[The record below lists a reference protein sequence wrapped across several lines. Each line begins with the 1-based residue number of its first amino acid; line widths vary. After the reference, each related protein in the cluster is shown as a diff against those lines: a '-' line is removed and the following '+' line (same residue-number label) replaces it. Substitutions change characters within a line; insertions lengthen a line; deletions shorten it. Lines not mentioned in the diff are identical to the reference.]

1 MPTCTIAGQTLHYA
15 QYGQGFPVLLGHSYL
30 WDAAI
35 WEPQIQALSQHYRV
49 IVPELWGH
57 GQSAALPAGTQTVG
71 DLARQM
77 LLLLDALE
85 LPQCAVVGLSVGG
98 MWGAELAL
106 LAPQRVRSLV
116 LMDTFLGAEPQATQ
130 TRYFA
135 LLDAIEAAGQV
146 TPALIEAIVPIF
158 FRPGID
164 LNSALP
170 AAFAQRL
177 AALSAEQLRTSIVP
191 LGRLIFGRADRLE
204 AMAALDPASTFL
216 LGGAD
221 DIPRP
226 PEELWLMA
234 EVIGC
239 DYELIPD
246 AGHIASLEN
255 PAFVT
260 AQLLGWLKRTVASD
274 STRMQRRALEDNSQA
289 QASLS

>member
-1 MPTCTIAGQTLHYA
+1 MPTCTIAGQPLHYA
-15 QYGQGFPVLLGHSYL
+15 QHGQGFPVLLGHSYL

-35 WEPQIQALSQHYRV
+35 WEPQVHAISQHYRV

-57 GQSAALPAGTQTVG
+57 GQSAALPDGTQTVG
-71 DLARQM
+71 DLAEQM
-77 LLLLDALE
+77 LMLLDALE

-106 LAPQRVRSLV
+106 LAPERVRSLV

-130 TRYFA
+130 TRYFG

-164 LNSALP
+164 LSSALP

-177 AALSAEQLRTSIVP
+177 AAMSAEQLRASVVP
-191 LGRLIFGRADRLE
+191 LGRLIFGRADRLD
-204 AMAALDPASTFL
+204 ALSALNPANTFL
-216 LGGAD
+216 LGGEY

-239 DYELIPD
+239 DYELVPD

-260 AQLLGWLKRTVASD
+260 AQLLGWLKRTVG
-274 STRMQRRALEDNSQA
+274 
-289 QASLS
+289 

>member
-1 MPTCTIAGQTLHYA
+1 M
-15 QYGQGFPVLLGHSYL
+15 LLGHSYL
-30 WDAAI
+30 WDAAM
-35 WEPQIQALSQHYRV
+35 WEPQIQALSPHYRV

-57 GQSAALPAGTQTVG
+57 GASGPLPAGTQTIG

-77 LLLLDALE
+77 LALLDALQIE
-85 LPQCAVVGLSVGG
+85 ECAVVGLSVGG
-98 MWGAELAL
+98 MWAAELAL
-106 LAPQRVRSLV
+106 MAPTRVRSLV
-116 LMDTFLGAEPQATQ
+116 LMDTFLGAEPQVTQ
-130 TRYFA
+130 TRYFG

-146 TPALIEAIVPIF
+146 MPALIEAIVPIF

-164 LNSALP
+164 LSSALP

-177 AALSAEQLRTSIVP
+177 AAMSAEQLRASVVP

-204 AMAALDPASTFL
+204 ALSALNPANTFL
-216 LGGAD
+216 LGGEY

-239 DYELIPD
+239 DYELVPD

-260 AQLLGWLKRTVASD
+260 AQLLGWLKRTVG
-274 STRMQRRALEDNSQA
+274 
-289 QASLS
+289 